1 VTVEVA
7 DAGPGLAPGEECRI
21 FDKFYR
27 GSTGSR
33 RGVGLGL
40 AICEGIVR
48 AHGGHIWAEN
58 RPQGGAA
65 FRFTL
70 PVTGASPPVSP
81 DTAEPDRSHE

>member
-1 VTVEVA
+1 VEVA
-7 DAGPGLAPGEECRI
+7 DAGPGLAPGEERRI

-27 GSTGSR
+27 GRRAAGAAWGSVWR
-33 RGVGLGL
+33 FARGSC
-40 AICEGIVR
+40 APT
-48 AHGGHIWAEN
+48 GGHIWAEN

-81 DTAEPDRSHE
+81 DTAEPDRGHE